1 MSSVVRPTIPL
12 LLLAAAGLA
21 TPALAQDGSEWDQAR
36 ARLAASQRGT
46 MAQAIGRWQVL
57 STSPR
62 FTFGDYSAFLLT
74 YPGFPDEAKMRTAA
88 EAVLNQPANLGQAM
102 ETVGAAVAGER
113 QYNNY
118 YVAAKYVV
126 NVGED
131 PVVESWG
138 AFTATNC
145 RRVET
150 AQASSS

>member
-1 MSSVVRPTIPL
+1 MVRL
-12 LLLAAAGLA
+12 L
-21 TPALAQDGSEWDQAR
+21 
-36 ARLAASQRGT
+36 
-46 MAQAIGRWQVL
+46 
-57 STSPR
+57 
-62 FTFGDYSAFLLT
+62 FLLIIVAGVAGYFT
-74 YPGFPDEAKMRTAA
+74 RPDEAKMRTAA

-131 PVVESWG
+131 PVVECWG